1 MQPLDRLAEE
11 LLTKHNIYAHTT
23 CPFLTTLRAPL
34 KIIDSAY
41 VDLNA
46 DCQCFLDL
54 RGEY

>member
-11 LLTKHNIYAHTT
+11 LLTKRNIYAHTT
-23 CPFLTTLRAPL
+23 CPFLTTLRVPL
-34 KIIDSAY
+34 KIIDSTY